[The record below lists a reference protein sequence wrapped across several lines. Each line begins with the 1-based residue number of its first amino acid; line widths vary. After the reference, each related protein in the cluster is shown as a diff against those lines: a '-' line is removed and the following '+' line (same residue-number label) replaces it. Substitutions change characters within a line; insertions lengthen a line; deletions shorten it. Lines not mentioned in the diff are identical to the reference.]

1 MLQDKNHHNVM
12 GKTYFILCELCYW
25 CASMM
30 GMDYGLI
37 SKCPM
42 CNDGGRIESII
53 LSNESAKSFDSSI

>member
-30 GMDYGLI
+30 SMDYGLI
-37 SKCPM
+37 SKCPT
-42 CNDGGRIESII
+42 CNNGGKDRI
-53 LSNESAKSFDSSI
+53 NYPFQ

>member
-1 MLQDKNHHNVM
+1 MLLGKNHPNVM

-30 GMDYGLI
+30 GTDYGLI

-42 CNDGGRIESII
+42 CDNCGRIKSII
-53 LSNESAKSFDSSI
+53 V